1 MLINKRI
8 AVSDVNLLRFMFPKY
23 KLVSD
28 EDYDSEFNCPIIY
41 KGDYSLVDKI
51 VEKCIENHVDF
62 IIVGNFSEINLED
75 RRILAN
81 VIFEKWRNGVLPKY
95 LENIIDDID
104 YDDFLEAAKIKWVSG
119 KWTIHSISDENT
131 FLQLVEDLNK
141 SMYTFIKT
149 YFNVIEENKPYKLE
163 SSMLTFLQRAKTKSY
178 TGTSFMYRKKLNI
191 YTGQKLDNTLNALN
205 KSLDY
210 NIDNPELRLLN
221 LFINIKDSNKRS

>member
-1 MLINKRI
+1 MLVNKRI
-8 AVSDVNLLRFMFPKY
+8 TLSDVNLLRFMFPKY

-28 EDYDSEFNCPIIY
+28 KDYSEDLNYPIIY

-51 VEKCIENHVDF
+51 VERCIENHMDY

-95 LENIIDDID
+95 LDAIIDNID

-119 KWTIHSISDENT
+119 KWTITKVNDENT

-149 YFNVIEENKPYKLE
+149 YFNVLEENKPYKLE

-178 TGTSFMYRKKLNI
+178 TGTSFMYRKKLNL
-191 YTGQKLDNTLNALN
+191 YTGKKLENTLNAIN
-205 KSLDY
+205 ESLEY

-221 LFINIKDSNKRS
+221 LFINIKDSNKHS

>member
-95 LENIIDDID
+95 LDNIIDDID